1 MNTIRFRLTACLAL
15 LLAATPAL
23 LPTALLAAEAAVPA
37 AADFARGPHN
47 GRLLVDG
54 AFVLELAIF
63 ESGVPPEYHV
73 WATQDGQALAPQ
85 DFSVDV
91 ALTRLGGQV
100 DRFEFEVVEDYWR
113 SLQVVGEPHSF
124 DVEVSVRH
132 GGVEHRWSYPS
143 YEGRVVMAAALAE
156 ASGLGTAVAGPA
168 RIREQVRLHG
178 QVGFDP
184 ERVVEVGA
192 RFPGLI
198 RRVNASIGD
207 TVPAGATLATVEANE
222 SLRSYDLQ
230 SPLAGVVVARTAN
243 VGASAGTS
251 ALFTIA
257 DYSRLLLNLSVFP
270 QQATA
275 VQLGQPVQLR
285 SGEQDIETTISVLTP
300 STDAPT
306 LSAHAELDNSDGRW
320 TPGQWVAADVTVA
333 ETDVT
338 LAVDNRALQGFRDW
352 QVVFIRI
359 GDTYEI
365 RPLELGRSDGRFTEV
380 LGGLQAGDEYVV
392 DNSYLLKAD
401 LEKSGASH
409 DH

>member
-1 MNTIRFRLTACLAL
+1 MNMIRFRLTTCLSL
-15 LLAATPAL
+15 LLAVTPAL
-23 LPTALLAAEAAVPA
+23 LPIRLLAAEAAVTA

-73 WATQDGQALAPQ
+73 WATQDGQVLAPR
-85 DFSVDV
+85 DFSVEV

-100 DRFEFEVVEDYWR
+100 DRFGFEVVDDYWR

-124 DVEVSVRH
+124 DVEVSARR

-143 YEGRVVMAAALAE
+143 YEGRIVMASALAE

-178 QVGFDP
+178 RVGFDP
-184 ERVVEVGA
+184 ERVVDVGA

-198 RRVNASIGD
+198 RRVNASVGD
-207 TVPAGATLATVEANE
+207 AVPAGATLATVEANE

-243 VGASAGTS
+243 VGAGTGAG
-251 ALFTIA
+251 ALFTVA
-257 DYSRLLLNLSVFP
+257 DYSRLLLDLPVFP
-270 QQATA
+270 QQAAA

-285 SGEQDIETTISVLTP
+285 SGEQYIETTISVLTP
-300 STDAPT
+300 ATDAPT

-320 TPGQWVAADVTVA
+320 TPGMWVAADVTVA
-333 ETDVT
+333 ETEVP

-352 QVVFIRI
+352 QVVFIHI